1 MALETDPSRYAAIAS
16 SENEGITYFNPVC
29 SPQRYK
35 TFYLCTMIHPEKI
48 EPKIG
53 FDKVRE
59 IIASKCSTEYGRNRT
74 AEECFSTDP
83 QEVVKRLSLTD
94 EMRLIYI
101 FESSFPDS
109 GFSDCLPFLIPLQA
123 GYSYID
129 LISLNKLKETLET
142 LRKILSFFKN
152 TKEGE
157 YPTLKKMSEPIMT
170 FPEVSRRIDTILDRF
185 GEVRDNASDSLFEI
199 RRSIREK
206 EGTISRRIQNILKKA
221 QEDGI
226 ADSEASISVRDG
238 RMLIPVVVGNKK
250 KLPGFVYDESASGK
264 TAFIE
269 PMEIVELNNQVRELH
284 FAEQREIIR
293 ILTEF
298 TEFLRPY
305 LPEIILSAEYMG
317 ELDFIRAKATV
328 ASRFAA
334 GKPVIS
340 TNGELRL
347 QRARHPLLEENL
359 RKEGKNIVP
368 LDLVLNRDK
377 SILLISG
384 PNAGG
389 KSVCLKT
396 VGLLQYMLQWGLLIS
411 TAESS
416 ELRLFKDIFIDIGDN
431 QSIENDLSTYSSH
444 LLNMKNILDEAGE
457 DSLVLIDEFGSGTE
471 PAAGG
476 AIAEEILSELEKRGC
491 YGVITT
497 HYTNLKLYAG
507 NSQRVVNGAMLF
519 DVQKIEPLFKLE
531 MGLPG
536 NSFAFELARK
546 MGLPE
551 NIVHG
556 AEERAGQDFV
566 TIERNLRKI
575 ARNKKQLEERLA
587 RIKTTDKTLES
598 ITEKYE
604 KELGDIKSVRK
615 GIIEEAK
622 REAQEILAQANK
634 KIEATIKEIR
644 ESQADKEKTKL
655 IRKELNTFS
664 LEMTQ
669 ESNTATD
676 AQIEKKMNQIIERK
690 KRQQQRKEERERR
703 KNDPSENIVATVEAE
718 KRPAVIEVGTKVK
731 VKGGNVAGEV
741 VKIAGKNVS
750 IAIGEI
756 ITKMSIDKVEP
767 LSVKQYKEHFKP
779 AERKST
785 YDTSSLSERRLNFQP
800 NIDIRGKRLDEAIEI
815 VTRFI
820 DDAIMV
826 DMGQVSI
833 LHGKGNGI
841 LREEIRKYLKITP
854 GVKSFRDEH
863 IERGGTG
870 ITIVELDK

>member
-1 MALETDPSRYAAIAS
+1 
-16 SENEGITYFNPVC
+16 
-29 SPQRYK
+29 
-35 TFYLCTMIHPEKI
+35 MIHPEKI

-53 FDKVRE
+53 FDKIRE
-59 IIASKCSTEYGRNRT
+59 MISAKCGTEYGRHRV
-74 AEECFSTDP
+74 EEESFSTNRR
-83 QEVVKRLSLTD
+83 EIELRLNLTD
-94 EMRLIYI
+94 EMRLIQI

-109 GFSDCLPFLIPLQA
+109 GFIDCIPFLVPLQA
-123 GYSYID
+123 GYSHID
-129 LISLNKLKETLET
+129 IVSLAKLRDTLET
-142 LRKILSFFKN
+142 LRKILNFFKN
-152 TKEGE
+152 TGEGE
-157 YPTLKKMSEPIMT
+157 YPHLKKMSEPIFT
-170 FPEVSRRIDTILDRF
+170 FPEVLRRIDTILDRF
-185 GEVRDNASDSLFEI
+185 GEIRDNASDALFEI

-206 EGTISRRIQNILKKA
+206 EGTISRRIQAILRRA
-221 QEDGI
+221 QEDGVVEE
-226 ADSEASISVRDG
+226 DASVSLRDG
-238 RMLIPVVVGNKK
+238 RMLIPVAVGNKK
-250 KLPGFVYDESASGK
+250 KIPGFVYDESASGK
-264 TAFIE
+264 TAFVE

-284 FAEQREIIR
+284 FAQQREILR

-298 TEFLRPY
+298 TDFLRPY
-305 LPEIILSAEYMG
+305 LPDLIASAEYMG
-317 ELDFIRAKATV
+317 ELDFISAKAMV

-340 TNGELRL
+340 TTGEIRL

-359 RKEGKNIVP
+359 KKEGKKIVP
-368 LDLVLNRDK
+368 LDLQLNPDK
-377 SILLISG
+377 RILLISG

-396 VGLLQYMLQWGLLIS
+396 VGLLQYMLQWGMLIS
-411 TAESS
+411 TSESS
-416 ELRLFKDIFIDIGDN
+416 ELPIFKDIFIDIGDN

-444 LLNMKNILDEAGE
+444 LLNMKNILDEAG
-457 DSLVLIDEFGSGTE
+457 DKSLVLIDEFGSGTE

-476 AIAEEILSELEKRGC
+476 AIAEEILSELERRGC

-497 HYTNLKLYAG
+497 HYTNLKFYAG
-507 NSQRVVNGAMLF
+507 NSTGVINGAMLF

-531 MGLPG
+531 IGLPG

-551 NIVHG
+551 SIVHG
-556 AEERAGQDFV
+556 AEERAGSDFV

-587 RIKTTDKTLES
+587 RIKSTDKTLEN

-615 GIIEEAK
+615 GIIDEAK

-634 KIEATIKEIR
+634 KIEATIKEIK
-644 ESQADKEKTKL
+644 ESQAEKEKTKVA
-655 IRKELNTFS
+655 RKSLTLFQEELSSDAKTK
-664 LEMTQ
+664 
-669 ESNTATD
+669 TD
-676 AQIEKKMNQIIERK
+676 EDIDRKMAQIIERK
-690 KRQQQRKEERERR
+690 KRQQERKEQREKKRG
-703 KNDPSENIVATVEAE
+703 SEEVQQAQQVIKEVEKE
-718 KRPAVIEVGTKVK
+718 KTPVELAAGVKVK
-731 VKGGNVAGEV
+731 VKGSDLVGEI
-741 VKIAGKNVS
+741 VKVSGKNVS
-750 IAIGEI
+750 VAIGEI
-756 ITKMSIDKVEP
+756 ITKMAMDKVEP
-767 LSVKQYKEHFKP
+767 ISGKQYKDHFKP
-779 AERKST
+779 AERKSV
-785 YDTSSLSERRLNFQP
+785 YSGSSISERRLNFNP

-833 LHGKGNGI
+833 LHGKGNGV

>member
-1 MALETDPSRYAAIAS
+1 
-16 SENEGITYFNPVC
+16 
-29 SPQRYK
+29 
-35 TFYLCTMIHPEKI
+35 MIHPEKI

-53 FDKVRE
+53 FDKIRE
-59 IIASKCSTEYGRNRT
+59 MISAKCGTEYGRHRV
-74 AEECFSTDP
+74 EEESFSTNRR
-83 QEVVKRLSLTD
+83 EIELRLNLTD
-94 EMRLIYI
+94 EMRLIQI

-109 GFSDCLPFLIPLQA
+109 GFIDCIPFLVPLQA
-123 GYSYID
+123 GYSHID
-129 LISLNKLKETLET
+129 IVSLAKLRDTLET
-142 LRKILSFFKN
+142 LRKILNFFKN
-152 TKEGE
+152 TGEGE
-157 YPTLKKMSEPIMT
+157 YPHLKKMSEPIFT

-185 GEVRDNASDSLFEI
+185 GEIRDNASDALFEI

-206 EGTISRRIQNILKKA
+206 EGTISRRIQAILRRA
-221 QEDGI
+221 QEDGVV
-226 ADSEASISVRDG
+226 DEEASVSLRDG
-238 RMLIPVVVGNKK
+238 RMLIPVAVGNKK
-250 KLPGFVYDESASGK
+250 KIPGFVYDESASGK
-264 TAFIE
+264 TAFVE

-284 FAEQREIIR
+284 FAQQREILR

-298 TEFLRPY
+298 TDFLRPY
-305 LPEIILSAEYMG
+305 LPDLIASAEYMG
-317 ELDFIRAKATV
+317 ELDFISAKALV

-340 TNGELRL
+340 TTGEIRL

-359 RKEGKNIVP
+359 KKEGKQIVP
-368 LDLVLNRDK
+368 LDLQLNPDK
-377 SILLISG
+377 RILLISG

-396 VGLLQYMLQWGLLIS
+396 VGLLQYMLQWGMLIS
-411 TAESS
+411 TSESS
-416 ELRLFKDIFIDIGDN
+416 ELRIFNDIFIDIGDN

-444 LLNMKNILDEAGE
+444 LLNMKNILDEAG
-457 DSLVLIDEFGSGTE
+457 DKSLVLIDEFGSGTE

-476 AIAEEILSELEKRGC
+476 AIAEEILSELERRGC

-497 HYTNLKLYAG
+497 HYTNLKFYAG
-507 NSQRVVNGAMLF
+507 NSTGVINGAMLF

-531 MGLPG
+531 IGLPG

-551 NIVHG
+551 SIVHG
-556 AEERAGQDFV
+556 AEERAGSDFV

-587 RIKTTDKTLES
+587 RIKSTDRTLEN

-615 GIIEEAK
+615 GIIDEAK

-634 KIEATIKEIR
+634 KIEATIKEIK
-644 ESQADKEKTKL
+644 ESQAEKEKTKVA
-655 IRKELNTFS
+655 RKSLTLFQEELSSDAKTK
-664 LEMTQ
+664 
-669 ESNTATD
+669 TD
-676 AQIEKKMNQIIERK
+676 EDIDRKMAQIIERK
-690 KRQQQRKEERERR
+690 KRQQERKEQREKKRGTEQEQQAQQVIR
-703 KNDPSENIVATVEAE
+703 EVEKE
-718 KRPAVIEVGTKVK
+718 KTPVELAAGVKVK
-731 VKGGNVAGEV
+731 VKGSDLVGEI
-741 VKIAGKNVS
+741 VKVSGKNVS
-750 IAIGEI
+750 VAIGEI
-756 ITKMSIDKVEP
+756 ITKMAINKVEP
-767 LSVKQYKEHFKP
+767 ISGKQYKDHFKP
-779 AERKST
+779 AERKSV
-785 YDTSSLSERRLNFQP
+785 YSGSSISERRLNFNP

-833 LHGKGNGI
+833 LHGKGNGV